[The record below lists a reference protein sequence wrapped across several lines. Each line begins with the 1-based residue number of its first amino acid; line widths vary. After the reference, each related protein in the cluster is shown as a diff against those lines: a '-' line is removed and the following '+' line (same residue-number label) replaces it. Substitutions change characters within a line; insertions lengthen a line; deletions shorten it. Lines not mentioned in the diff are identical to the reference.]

1 MSDAATATPVANT
14 TNTTITLDHPFALP
28 SGVQLQ
34 SLTLRR
40 ATVAD
45 YEAAIET
52 AGADDADHDPA
63 LVARLATIN
72 DGTDKLVLEDLDE
85 MHMADWARV
94 HAALLSI
101 TNPIDDKS
109 PEPGQPI
116 TLAHPVNDLTE
127 LLLVVGKLR
136 HIKAAQRAAQGNPL
150 LFRLHLVAALANKPI
165 ALVRQLDLADY
176 FRALASLKGFL

>member
-1 MSDAATATPVANT
+1 MESAVSDAVPAAAN
-14 TNTTITLDHPFALP
+14 TITLDHPFALP

-63 LVARLATIN
+63 LVARMATIN

-101 TNPIDDKS
+101 TNPSDEKS

-116 TLAHPVNDLTE
+116 TLAHPVNELTE
-127 LLLVVGKLR
+127 LVLVVGKLR
-136 HIKAAQRAAQGNPL
+136 HIKTAQRAAQGNPL

-165 ALVRQLDLADY
+165 AQIRQLDLADY

>member
-1 MSDAATATPVANT
+1 MESAVSDAVPAANT
-14 TNTTITLDHPFALP
+14 TIPLDHPFALP

-52 AGADDADHDPA
+52 AGGNDVDQDPA

-72 DGTDKLVLEDLDE
+72 DGIDKLVLEDLDE

-116 TLAHPVNDLTE
+116 TLAHPVNELTE
-127 LLLVVGKLR
+127 LVLVVGKLR
-136 HIKAAQRAAQGNPL
+136 HIKTAQRAAQGNPL

-165 ALVRQLDLADY
+165 AQIRQLDLADY